1 MVLVN
6 QAMSSSM
13 TRRNVNVVGI
23 LQDEGA
29 EEIFL
34 DVSVTNPITRTA
46 ADGELVTTYAIYI
59 ETNDTAFTMTKSMV
73 RRRYS
78 EFVKLRSILQ
88 EQHPS
93 MAVPKLPGR
102 TFLGKRFDQRFI
114 QDRCHSLQLFLK
126 TIVEQPVYLS
136 NKSLHLFL
144 QSSLPMDKVQNV
156 VNGGES
162 FELPHNNAPFILRPT
177 DNRKAPPPVGRVGI
191 LKQES
196 CASLSF
202 ASGVEN
208 ECCIKTK
215 HKHKRV
221 GSGVVV
227 CPYSPDQPQNAYMA
241 SSAPF
246 NIPGSKQQLASSP
259 LILRSCASD
268 TCIDGAN
275 VGSLPGSKKRVSFVF
290 TEKEN
295 RSSNINN
302 NNSNNNQN
310 NKSLRNMVEDAAP
323 RGPPLLLPSTSP
335 PPQPMTDADLLSE
348 EN

>member
-6 QAMSSSM
+6 HAMSSST

-23 LQDEGA
+23 LQDEGT

-34 DVSVTNPITRTA
+34 DVSVTNPITREQT
-46 ADGELVTTYAIYI
+46 DGELVTTYAIYI
-59 ETNDTAFTMTKSMV
+59 ETNDSAFTMNKSMV

-78 EFVKLRSILQ
+78 EFVALRAILQ

-93 MAVPKLPGR
+93 LSVPKLPGR
-102 TFLGKRFDQRFI
+102 TFLGKRFDQPFI
-114 QDRCHSLQLFLK
+114 QDRCHALQQFLR

-162 FELPHNNAPFILRPT
+162 FELPHNNAPFILRPV
-177 DNRKAPPPVGRVGI
+177 DNRKPADRIGI

-202 ASGVEN
+202 ASGVEH

-215 HKHKRV
+215 HQHIRV
-221 GSGVVV
+221 GSGVIV
-227 CPYSPDQPQNAYMA
+227 CPYSPDPHHNMA

-246 NIPGSKQQLASSP
+246 NIPGQQSSP
-259 LILRSCASD
+259 LVLRSCASD

-275 VGSLPGSKKRVSFVF
+275 ANSLPGSKKKVSFLI
-290 TEKEN
+290 EKEN
-295 RSSNINN
+295 KKTLMKKVEEVHCSS
-302 NNSNNNQN
+302 QE
-310 NKSLRNMVEDAAP
+310 VV
-323 RGPPLLLPSTSP
+323 
-335 PPQPMTDADLLSE
+335 
-348 EN
+348 